1 MARVQLE
8 ISRRTFLKSALAGAG
23 GVALA
28 GRSLEPA
35 SAAAPQSASGDTAL
49 PWFRQGEIVTTYNV
63 CDMCPWRCGVTVQT
77 VNGVVRKI
85 DGNPLDPKSRG
96 MLCARGQG
104 GVSFIYDPD
113 RLQSPMVRTGERG
126 EGKFQEVT
134 WTEALDETAAKLA
147 AIRDEYGPESVA
159 IFGHTGGDFW
169 FTDYFAQAFGTPNA
183 AKPSSSLCTTPRE
196 EAAQY
201 TYGLTVGGHEPVDW
215 EGIGCITLIGSH
227 IGEDARNTLMQ
238 DFSNAWARGAKVI
251 VVDPRFSSVAAKADY
266 WLPIKPGTDT
276 ALLLAWMHVLITEEL
291 YDKEYV
297 AEWAYGFE
305 QLAAHV
311 QDYSPEWAAAI
322 TELDAEQIRETAR
335 VMAANLPKAAI
346 VPGRHVTWYGNDT
359 QRMRAAFSIN
369 ALLGAYGREGGMY
382 LNKSPYIE
390 AYPHPPF
397 AVTGSSGGCSAEP
410 GAESDE
416 LPLGPSGKARADGAR
431 QTFLRGATAMQELIE
446 PMISGE
452 PYPIKALIIYGV
464 NALHSIPNVPRT
476 IEAFKKLDF
485 ILVVDVLPQEHVAWA
500 DIVMPEATNLE
511 RHDELW
517 TVAHKTPYIA
527 LREPAIEPLYDT
539 KPAWWM
545 VRELGMRLGME
556 KYFKWETAEEYLN
569 TRLMS
574 IGSSL
579 EKMREEKGIVIQ
591 KGKPY
596 LADFGD
602 SSPFPTHS
610 GKIEFYSDVLGLAG
624 LDPMPVYEAPEEPPQ
639 GYFRLLYGRHPVH
652 TFAKTQNTPLLS
664 ELYPENEVWL
674 NADKAAEMGVENG
687 EYVRLENQDGVM
699 SNRIKV
705 KATQRIRGD
714 AVFIVHGFGQESPGL
729 SRANGKGASDA
740 KLQTRYKLDPISG
753 GAGMRVNF
761 VRIVKEA

>member
-1 MARVQLE
+1 MARIQLE
-8 ISRRTFLKSALAGAG
+8 ITRRTFLKSVLVGVG

-28 GRSLEPA
+28 GYSLEPA
-35 SAAAPQSASGDTAL
+35 RAATPLDVPPDATL
-49 PWFRQGEIVTTYNV
+49 PWFRQDDIKTTYNV
-63 CDMCPWRCGVTVQT
+63 CDMCPWRCGVVVQS
-77 VNGVVRKI
+77 VNGVVHKI
-85 DGNPLDPKSRG
+85 DGNPKDPKSRG

-113 RLQSPMVRTGERG
+113 RLQSPMIRTGERG

-134 WTEALDETAAKLA
+134 WEEALDETAAKLA
-147 AIRDEYGPESVA
+147 AIRDQYGPESVA
-159 IFGHTGGDFW
+159 VFGHTGGDFW
-169 FTDYFAQAFGTPNA
+169 FTDYFAQAWGTPNA

-201 TYGLTVGGHEPVDW
+201 LYGLTVGGHEPVDW
-215 EGIGCITLIGSH
+215 EGINCITLIGSH

-297 AEWAYGFE
+297 AQWTQGFE

-311 QDYSPEWAAAI
+311 RDYSPEWAAAI

-335 VMAANLPKAAI
+335 VMAANLPRAAI

-397 AVTGSSGGCSAEP
+397 AVVGSSGGCSAEP

-446 PMISGE
+446 PMISGQ

-500 DIVMPEATNLE
+500 DVVMPEATNLE
-511 RHDELW
+511 RHDELF
-517 TVAHKTPYIA
+517 TVAHKTPYIN

-539 KPAWWM
+539 KPAWWI

-569 TRLMS
+569 TRLTS

-579 EKMREEKGIVIQ
+579 KKMREQEG
-591 KGKPY
+591 G
-596 LADFGD
+596 
-602 SSPFPTHS
+602 
-610 GKIEFYSDVLGLAG
+610 
-624 LDPMPVYEAPEEPPQ
+624 
-639 GYFRLLYGRHPVH
+639 
-652 TFAKTQNTPLLS
+652 
-664 ELYPENEVWL
+664 
-674 NADKAAEMGVENG
+674 
-687 EYVRLENQDGVM
+687 
-699 SNRIKV
+699 NR
-705 KATQRIRGD
+705 
-714 AVFIVHGFGQESPGL
+714 
-729 SRANGKGASDA
+729 RA
-740 KLQTRYKLDPISG
+740 
-753 GAGMRVNF
+753 
-761 VRIVKEA
+761 